1 MVEELQRRNYSPST
15 IRGYILAVKQF
26 AEYFGK
32 PPDRLGATHVQR
44 FQWYLLQERK
54 LTPGT
59 VEMRISAL
67 RFFFKKM
74 LKRRDMHFDD
84 LPFPKTPRK
93 LPTVLSPEEVRRMI
107 DGTTNLMHRTIL
119 MVLYATG
126 VRRTELSLLKVS
138 DIDSKRMVV
147 HIRQGKGS
155 RDRDVPL
162 SPRLLEALREYWR
175 WKKPRIYLFPS
186 VPGKRGVE
194 APMSDKVVWWA
205 VREAARRAGI
215 TRKIGPHTFRHSFA
229 TELLEAGTDLRTI
242 QLLMGH
248 ARLEDT
254 TLYLHLS
261 RRHLQMTINPTRP
274 TPDSESN
281 PNAGHGRTT
290 VMTRP
295 PFEVA
300 DIVRTAGPQFRQ
312 RYWRS
317 LTWPQ
322 IKVLNAIVRCRTSA
336 LGGHRDRCDHCGY
349 QHLRFHSCRNR
360 HCPKC
365 QTNAREKWLRHRA
378 ARTTTGGLLSYC
390 L

>member
-1 MVEELQRRNYSPST
+1 MVEELQRRNYSPAT

-26 AEYFGK
+26 ADYFGK
-32 PPDRLGATHVQR
+32 PPDRLGATQVQR

-54 LTPGT
+54 LAPGT

-74 LKRRDMHFDD
+74 LRRRDMHFDD

-107 DGTTNLMHRTIL
+107 EGTTNLMHRTIL
-119 MVLYATG
+119 MVLYGTG
-126 VRRTELSLLKVS
+126 VRRTELSLLKVT
-138 DIDSKRMVV
+138 DIDSNRMVV

-155 RDRDVPL
+155 RDRDIPL
-162 SPRLLEALREYWR
+162 SPKLLEALRDYWR

-261 RRHLQMTINPTRP
+261 RRHLQMTINPLDQLLIPSP
-274 TPDSESN
+274 TPTPATEQQPS
-281 PNAGHGRTT
+281 
-290 VMTRP
+290 
-295 PFEVA
+295 
-300 DIVRTAGPQFRQ
+300 
-312 RYWRS
+312 
-317 LTWPQ
+317 
-322 IKVLNAIVRCRTSA
+322 
-336 LGGHRDRCDHCGY
+336 
-349 QHLRFHSCRNR
+349 
-360 HCPKC
+360 
-365 QTNAREKWLRHRA
+365 
-378 ARTTTGGLLSYC
+378 
-390 L
+390 